1 LAALRKMTSGVKMR
15 HFSSILKDPRVKT
28 KNTQNLENKI
38 SKLVSNGHEQ
48 LQVVLDF
55 DYTLT
60 RSHKNGTPVDCS
72 WGVLEGY
79 KRCPG
84 EYIDTTKAL
93 KEKYLPIEL
102 DPVLTTEEK
111 IPHMVKW
118 YEEANKA
125 LQRSGVN
132 KDWFSKMVMESNCE
146 LRDDTNLLF
155 NLLTSNNVPIL
166 VLSAGCGDL
175 VKAIMSHFEVDHP
188 SVNVVSNFLEFDEE
202 GKIVGLLP
210 PMIHMYNKSE
220 NAIHDSDYFK
230 NNKHRN
236 NIIVMGDSLG
246 DLKMA
251 EGVHNPD
258 VVLTI
263 GFLNSKI
270 EERLEQYLDNFDVV
284 LVDDQTMDFPN
295 AVIKDLLAME

>member
-1 LAALRKMTSGVKMR
+1 MSGDLKLR
-15 HFSSILKDPRVKT
+15 HFSSILADPRVKT
-28 KNTQNLENKI
+28 KNVEKLETKI
-38 SKLVSNGHEQ
+38 CQLVANGHQQ

-79 KRCPG
+79 KHCPK

-102 DPVLTTEEK
+102 DPHLTTEEK
-111 IPHMVKW
+111 IPHMVTW

-125 LQRSGVN
+125 LQKSGVN
-132 KDWFSKMVMESNCE
+132 KDWFKKMVSESNCE
-146 LRDDTNLLF
+146 LRDNTNILF
-155 NLLTSNNVPIL
+155 NHLTTNNVPIL
-166 VLSAGCGDL
+166 VLSAGCGDI
-175 VKAIMSHFEVDHP
+175 VTTIMNHFEVDHP
-188 SVNVVSNFLEFDEE
+188 TVNVVSNFLEFDEQ
-202 GKIVGLLP
+202 GNIVGLLP

-230 NNKHRN
+230 KNKHRD

-251 EGVHNPD
+251 EGVDNPN

-270 EERLEQYLDNFDVV
+270 EERMEQYLENFDVV

-295 AVIKDLLAME
+295 AVIKDLLKI